1 MSCREPPGSAGR
13 ALHLSAGDTARCPCG
28 DRLDDQQCG
37 MATDPVRQA
46 GLWAESSGRL
56 FGMAAAIAAAPD
68 EAKRAGKGTALTL
81 C

>member
-1 MSCREPPGSAGR
+1 M
-13 ALHLSAGDTARCPCG
+13 HLSVGDTARRPCG

-37 MATDPVRQA
+37 MATDPDRQA

-56 FGMAAAIAAAPD
+56 FGMADAIAAAPND
-68 EAKRAGKGTALTL
+68 AKRAGKGTALTL